1 MTIIVEDGTGLST
14 ANAFISLVDANTYHS
29 ARSNAAWASA
39 SEANR
44 NAAIL
49 YATDYIN
56 TSFQWRGTGIV
67 EDDQAL
73 NLPTEG
79 GYDDQGREI
88 TGLPVQVPKATAELA
103 LVHLTAKLN
112 ATLGPRIVEQ
122 KVDGAVSRRFSDR
135 SDNEGVKY
143 PFLAVMLKGLHSG
156 GAVNFIS
163 SMCS

>member
-1 MTIIVEDGTGLST
+1 MAIIVEDGTGLPT
-14 ANAFISLVDANTYHS
+14 ANSFISLVDANTYHS
-29 ARSNAAWASA
+29 DRGNTAWASA

-44 NAAIL
+44 NAAIY

-56 TSFQWRGTGIV
+56 SSFQWRGSIV

-88 TGLPVQVPKATAELA
+88 EGLPAQVPKATAELA
-103 LVHLTAKLN
+103 LVHLTEKLN
-112 ATLGPRIVEQ
+112 ATLGPRVVEQ
-122 KVDGAVSRRFSDR
+122 AVDGAVSRRFSDR
-135 SDNEGVKY
+135 SGNEGVKY

-156 GAVNFIS
+156 GAVNFIT